1 MPMLRPLLLT
11 LLLSA
16 STATIAIG
24 QDFVP
29 VTGKDAFLALVNDRE
44 LRLGVLGIAI
54 SINPDGTISGSAS
67 GWDLTGV
74 WTWENGFFCREMDW
88 GGTKIDYNCQLVEAQ
103 GTDAIR
109 FTVDQGAGQAAEF
122 NLR

>member
-1 MPMLRPLLLT
+1 MSNFRPLVLVA
-11 LLLSA
+11 LLLSSA
-16 STATIAIG
+16 AAA

-29 VTGKDAFLALVNDRE
+29 VTDKDAFLALVKGRE

-67 GWDLTGV
+67 GWDLTGD
-74 WTWENGFFCREMDW
+74 WTWDNGFFCREMDW
-88 GGTKIDYNCQLVEAQ
+88 GGTKIDYNCQLVEAR
-103 GTDAIR
+103 GTEAIR